1 MNKRTFLKS
10 ALLSL
15 SALALT
21 AVATVSVQEIHAA
34 DGDLK
39 IYKFEADWCG
49 PCQKMKPIFKK
60 VSADFKDV
68 KFQTVNVDKD
78 SSTTERFKVSILPTV
93 IAVKDGEIV
102 GRTSGFKSASQLK
115 SFIKKYNR

>member
-1 MNKRTFLKS
+1 MNQRTFFKS

-21 AVATVSVQEIHAA
+21 AVATVSVQKIHAA

-39 IYKFEADWCG
+39 IYKFEADWCA

-60 VSADFKDV
+60 VSGDFKDV

-78 SSTTERFKVSILPTV
+78 SRTADRFKVSILPTV
-93 IAVKDGEIV
+93 IAVKNDEIV
-102 GRTSGFKSASQLK
+102 GRTTGFKSAYQLK
-115 SFIKKYNR
+115 SFIKKHNR